1 MTIILYSNGF
11 NKDYNYNIE
20 ILFRNTIIMSL
31 NSLRY
36 NNLKNRILL
45 IYVINQY
52 LKLKIN
58 KLIWYKLNIYYIY
71 YYKIKKLIFNQNKH

>member
-45 IYVINQY
+45 IYVIN
-52 LKLKIN
+52 
-58 KLIWYKLNIYYIY
+58 
-71 YYKIKKLIFNQNKH
+71 